1 MQAHTDKA
9 DAGTTRTGAA
19 PAAPAGAG
27 QGSTHM
33 EGAHVAQT
41 HTAEGSAPPARSRRD
56 HRIDALRGAALLM
69 MFIDHIPQNLL
80 NRFTMRNVGFADAAE
95 VFVLL
100 AGYASWLAYG
110 RGFTKYG
117 VWPTLQRLF
126 KRCVQLY
133 IGQTIMVM
141 AYVFTVREWR
151 HFTPVSV
158 DYLEPELAHGLDWI
172 WRVMMFDALPSNLNI
187 MPLYLVLLGGFPI
200 FYLLMRIH
208 GSLALLLS
216 GALWMLVNMDPEL
229 NFPNWLDPDGWY
241 FNPLAWQFLFALGLT
256 ASAQTERRG
265 RDFARVPALVALCW
279 VYLLFSAIQAFPWTL
294 WGLPDLR
301 PLGDALAPSK
311 SWLSPW
317 RLFDVVAIFYLVQSS
332 ERARHWA
339 AESWVGQELAR
350 VGRHSLEVFVV
361 GTILDLY
368 ARLIFS
374 TFGDG
379 WALQVAVNVVG
390 LAMLIGL
397 ATWLDRRRNRARGG
411 RPAAVAGPVATPRPT
426 GGQAG

>member
-9 DAGTTRTGAA
+9 GAVQAIPAAGAHTQEPGGVAA
-19 PAAPAGAG
+19 P
-27 QGSTHM
+27 T
-33 EGAHVAQT
+33 
-41 HTAEGSAPPARSRRD
+41 RSRRD

-110 RGFTKYG
+110 RGFTKHG
-117 VWPTLQRLF
+117 VLPTLQRLF

-141 AYVFTVREWR
+141 TYVFTVRSWR

-158 DYLEPELAHGLDWI
+158 DYLEPELAHGLGWV

-187 MPLYLVLLGGFPI
+187 MPLYLVLLGGFPV

-208 GSLALLLS
+208 RSLALLLS
-216 GALWMLVNMDPEL
+216 GALWMLVNMDPGL

-256 ASAQTERRG
+256 ASAQTQQRG
-265 RDFARVPALVALCW
+265 RDFRRVPALVALCW
-279 VYLLFSAIQAFPWTL
+279 VYLLFSAIQAFPWAL

-301 PLGDALAPSK
+301 PFGDTLAPAK
-311 SWLSPW
+311 SWLSPL
-317 RLFDVVAIFYLVQSS
+317 RLLDVMAIFYLVQSS
-332 ERARHWA
+332 EPARQWA
-339 AESWVGQELAR
+339 AESRVGQELAR
-350 VGRHSLEVFVV
+350 VGRSSLEVFVV

-379 WALQVAVNVVG
+379 WALQIAVNVVG
-390 LAMLIGL
+390 LAILLGL
-397 ATWLDRRRNRARGG
+397 ASWLDRRRTRARAG
-411 RPAAVAGPVATPRPT
+411 RLVSSPAAPVAAPDPA
-426 GGQAG
+426 GG

>member
-1 MQAHTDKA
+1 MQAHTDQAQTGPAHTGKA
-9 DAGTTRTGAA
+9 HTHGAGARQGAPDAGAQAQGAA
-19 PAAPAGAG
+19 
-27 QGSTHM
+27 
-33 EGAHVAQT
+33 
-41 HTAEGSAPPARSRRD
+41 APPRSRRD

-141 AYVFTVREWR
+141 AYVFTVRGWR

-158 DYLEPELAHGLDWI
+158 DYLEPELAHGLGWV

-208 GSLALLLS
+208 RSLALLLS
-216 GALWMLVNMDPEL
+216 GALWMLVNMDPGL

-256 ASAQTERRG
+256 ASAQTEQRG
-265 RDFARVPALVALCW
+265 RDFRRVPALAALCW
-279 VYLLFSAIQAFPWTL
+279 VYLLFSAIQAFPWAL

-301 PLGDALAPSK
+301 PFGDTLAPAK
-311 SWLSPW
+311 SWLSPL
-317 RLFDVVAIFYLVQSS
+317 RLLDVMAIFYLVQSS
-332 ERARHWA
+332 EPARRWA
-339 AESWVGQELAR
+339 AESWVGRELAR
-350 VGRHSLEVFVV
+350 VGRSSLEVFVV
-361 GTILDLY
+361 STILDLY

-374 TFGDG
+374 TFGEG
-379 WALQVAVNVVG
+379 WALQIAVNVVG
-390 LAMLIGL
+390 LAILIGL
-397 ATWLDRRRNRARGG
+397 ASWLDRRRARARSG
-411 RPAAVAGPVATPRPT
+411 RPVVPAAPAVASNPS
-426 GGQAG
+426 GG

>member
-9 DAGTTRTGAA
+9 GTVQATPATGAPA
-19 PAAPAGAG
+19 QEPGGAAAP
-27 QGSTHM
+27 TVP
-33 EGAHVAQT
+33 VAT
-41 HTAEGSAPPARSRRD
+41 PTRSRRD

-117 VWPTLQRLF
+117 VLPTLQRLF

-141 AYVFTVREWR
+141 AYVFTVRGWR

-158 DYLEPELAHGLDWI
+158 DYLEPELAHGLGWV

-208 GSLALLLS
+208 RSLALLLS
-216 GALWMLVNMDPEL
+216 GALWMLVNMDPGL

-256 ASAQTERRG
+256 ASAQTQQRG
-265 RDFARVPALVALCW
+265 RDFKRVPALVALCW
-279 VYLLFSAIQAFPWTL
+279 VYLLFSAIQAFPWAL

-301 PLGDALAPSK
+301 PFGDTLAPAK
-311 SWLSPW
+311 SWLSPL
-317 RLFDVVAIFYLVQSS
+317 RLLDVMAIFYLVQSS
-332 ERARHWA
+332 EPARRWA
-339 AESWVGQELAR
+339 AESWVGRELAR
-350 VGRHSLEVFVV
+350 VGRSSLEVFVV

-374 TFGDG
+374 TFGEG

-390 LAMLIGL
+390 LAILISL
-397 ATWLDRRRNRARGG
+397 ASWLDRRRTRARAG
-411 RPAAVAGPVATPRPT
+411 RPVASAAPVAAPGATQ
-426 GGQAG
+426 G

>member
-9 DAGTTRTGAA
+9 GTVQVAPAMGAYTQGPGGEAA
-19 PAAPAGAG
+19 PAA
-27 QGSTHM
+27 
-33 EGAHVAQT
+33 
-41 HTAEGSAPPARSRRD
+41 SAAVPPRSRRD
-56 HRIDALRGAALLM
+56 HRVDALRGAALLM

-117 VWPTLQRLF
+117 VLPTLQRLF

-141 AYVFTVREWR
+141 AYVFTVRSWR

-158 DYLEPELAHGLDWI
+158 DYLEPELAHGLGWV

-187 MPLYLVLLGGFPI
+187 MPLYLVLLAGFPV
-200 FYLLMRIH
+200 FYLLMRVH
-208 GSLALLLS
+208 RSLALLLS
-216 GALWMLVNMDPEL
+216 GALWMLVNMDPGL

-256 ASAQTERRG
+256 ASAQTDQRG
-265 RDFARVPALVALCW
+265 RDLKRVPALVALCW
-279 VYLLFSAIQAFPWTL
+279 VYLLFSAIQAFPWAL

-301 PLGDALAPSK
+301 PFGDTLAPAK
-311 SWLSPW
+311 SWLSPL
-317 RLFDVVAIFYLVQSS
+317 RLLDVIAIFYLVQSS
-332 ERARHWA
+332 EPARQWA

-350 VGRHSLEVFVV
+350 VGRSSLEVFVV

-374 TFGDG
+374 TFGEG

-390 LAMLIGL
+390 LAILISL
-397 ATWLDRRRNRARGG
+397 ASWLDRRRARARAG
-411 RPAAVAGPVATPRPT
+411 RPVAPAAPVAVPDPAR
-426 GGQAG
+426 G